1 MESSLAKKITESFGS
16 FENWLN
22 RFKAIAMTRGIGWA
36 ILSYDKETDTL
47 VNGWVDEQHLG
58 QLSKTIPLFAIDMWE
73 HSYVGDYWSSGKKQY
88 VEDFFKNVN
97 WSVAEK
103 NFEGAIK

>member
-1 MESSLAKKITESFGS
+1 MNIDKYYICHYSKLSERKQYVENHIKKFNIEL
-16 FENWLN
+16 EW
-22 RFKAIAMTRGIGWA
+22 
-36 ILSYDKETDTL
+36 ILSYDKETDSL

-58 QLSKTIPLFAIDMWE
+58 QLSKTIPVFAIDMWE

-97 WSVAEK
+97 WSVAET
-103 NFEGAIK
+103 NFDEAVK